1 MQEAGVPLGSWYVFT
16 TTTSSL
22 LRQTTISIPFN
33 CSSHLGYVRCKKNRQ
48 DNTDVIRFKCV
59 THQQYCADNDVCPHG
74 IVKKVLDS
82 DLYADVSAREIC
94 DGINL
99 VSTCRIHLLLASLLL
114 QITAS
119 LTVRVGVKMAEV
131 V

>member
-1 MQEAGVPLGSWYVFT
+1 MQEAGVPLGSWYVVT
-16 TTTSSL
+16 TATSFMLPCHSFCSSL
-22 LRQTTISIPFN
+22 V
-33 CSSHLGYVRCKKNRQ
+33 GYVRCKKNRQ

-94 DGINL
+94 DGKNL
-99 VSTCRIHLLLASLLL
+99 V
-114 QITAS
+114 
-119 LTVRVGVKMAEV
+119 TVR
-131 V
+131 